1 MKRKK
6 DNFITVN
13 HLTVRYGDFLAL
25 NDVSFSIPKGDI
37 VAIIGPNGSGK
48 TSLVKQILGLENPTE
63 GSILIDGKSVHESLR
78 RMGYVPQRFFFDKT
92 LPLTVFEFLQLSL
105 CEKKRHAQRDAIE
118 DVLALVG
125 MNTGIDKKQL
135 GVLSGGQLQ
144 RILIAR
150 ALLHERDILIL
161 DEPSTGIDASGEQAL
176 YDLIHHINKTKNTT
190 FVIVSHELDFVS
202 KFADSVVCVQNK
214 LVCHDTPEKAF
225 HCLGVQ
231 ELYAGHTH
239 VHTVNKK
246 HTL

>member
-1 MKRKK
+1 MKATK
-6 DNFITVN
+6 NNVLTVE

-25 NDVSFSIPKGDI
+25 DDVSFSIPKGDI

-48 TSLVKQILGLENPTE
+48 TTLVKQILGLEMPTH
-63 GSILIDGKSVHESLR
+63 GRILIEGKSVRQSLR

-105 CEKKRHAQRDAIE
+105 CHKARHAQRDAIH

-125 MNTGIDKKQL
+125 MSDVWQKQL

-176 YDLIHHINKTKNTT
+176 YDLIRDINKKKSTT
-190 FVIVSHELDFVS
+190 FLIVSHELDFVS
-202 KFADSVVCVQNK
+202 EFADSVVCVQNK
-214 LVCHDTPEKAF
+214 LLCHDTPDNAF
-225 HCLGVQ
+225 NCFDVQ
-231 ELYAGHTH
+231 ELYAGHRH
-239 VHTVNKK
+239 AHTSNRKK
-246 HTL
+246 